1 MPYTHHSYFH
11 SWSTPATP
19 SWLQP
24 AYYNSR
30 HDASRLADP
39 TFEHYAKAVKKD
51 LVSLDTWAD
60 ELPRLRRR
68 CDELYEQAKTAQGKG
83 EYDRAQRRLSELRKV
98 LRAIDGEW
106 KGYGLGGSAREAK
119 VYFG

>member
-11 SWSTPATP
+11 SWSRPATP
-19 SWLQP
+19 SWLQH
-24 AYYNSR
+24 AYYNSS

-39 TFEHYAKAVKKD
+39 TFEYHARAVKKD

-60 ELPRLRRR
+60 ELRRLRRR